1 MHMDAE
7 PFSRQVIGR
16 AAKVHRA
23 LRPGLPVPAYL
34 VLDPSRAA
42 AIARSRRESRGR
54 VQTHG
59 SRTLET
65 LY

>member
-23 LRPGLPVPAYL
+23 LRPGLPAQAYL

-42 AIARSRRESRGR
+42 AIARSRRETRGR
-54 VQTHG
+54 AADH
-59 SRTLET
+59 LP
-65 LY
+65 